1 VAVHEEYA
9 ASAEGGS
16 YEAASSVVMIHEP
29 ASAAS
34 EAIGALRTH
43 LVTQEIGNGLGAL
56 AVCGPSKSSGSTFV
70 TVNLAVALAQI
81 GIRTLLIDAD
91 LREPGIQT
99 MILPP
104 HRLDGLQQCLTGEIN
119 MADAIQQDVL
129 PNLSILYSG
138 GVAPNPQELLSGA
151 LFRELLDFC
160 ARDYDLALLDTP
172 PANQSADGRYVAS
185 VAGGAIVVARKHHSL
200 VNDVTTLVQE
210 LERNEARVVGTVL
223 NDF

>member
-1 VAVHEEYA
+1 MAAYDEYP

-16 YEAASSVVMIHEP
+16 YEAAPGVVMIHEP

-56 AVCGPSKSSGSTFV
+56 AFCGPSKSSGSTFV
-70 TVNLAVALAQI
+70 AVNFAVALSQI

-91 LREPGIQT
+91 MREPRVDSL
-99 MILPP
+99 ILPP
-104 HRLDGLQQCLTGEIN
+104 ARVDGLQQCLTGEVS
-119 MADAIQQDVL
+119 MGDAIQHDVL

-138 GVAPNPQELLSGA
+138 GVAPNPQELLSGSQ
-151 LFRELLDFC
+151 FRELLDFC
-160 ARDYDLALLDTP
+160 ARDYDLAVIDTP
-172 PANQSADGRYVAS
+172 PANQSADGRYIAAI
-185 VAGGAIVVARKHHSL
+185 AGGAIVVARKHHSL

-210 LERNEARVVGTVL
+210 LERNESRVVGTVL